1 MHRYLDRSERPIAHA
16 SKTLTTAEQNYS
28 QIEKEAFSIVSGV
41 KKFHQYLVGRT
52 FELNTDHRPV
62 LTIFKPVKLIPMAT
76 ANRLQRW
83 AIFLMGY
90 SYNIH
95 FKRTHC
101 HANVDALS
109 RLPIRDDNFVVDDD
123 AMNIN
128 FMQAKLEN
136 QWPLKV
142 TEITATNHKD
152 KKLQLRS
159 TEIYS
164 Y

>member
-1 MHRYLDRSERPIAHA
+1 MR
-16 SKTLTTAEQNYS
+16 
-28 QIEKEAFSIVSGV
+28 
-41 KKFHQYLVGRT
+41 
-52 FELNTDHRPV
+52 
-62 LTIFKPVKLIPMAT
+62 
-76 ANRLQRW
+76 
-83 AIFLMGY
+83 Y

-95 FKRTHC
+95 FKRTHF

-128 FMQAKLEN
+128 FIQAKLEN

-142 TEITATNHKD
+142 TEIITTNHKD
-152 KKLQLRS
+152 KTLQLRG